1 MRADRAGVRDA
12 KEEEE
17 EEEQQEEQEQEQE
30 EEEEEGRDDHRVGD
44 PRTSVGGLVVLVE
57 LLLEHHALAGR
68 GTRGHR
74 ASGPRPRLAPDRR

>member
-17 EEEQQEEQEQEQE
+17 EEEQEEE

-44 PRTSVGGLVVLVE
+44 PRTIVGGLVVLVE

-74 ASGPRPRLAPDRR
+74 ASGPQPRLAPDRR